1 MDTLTIRPMQ
11 PADLDFAAQCTARE
25 GWASETRAEFAGFYA
40 YDPAGCF
47 LAEAEGQRIG
57 ICVATSYGV
66 AGFVGELIV
75 VPERRGQG
83 VGRRL
88 LERAIEYLHGRGTQ
102 SIFLDGVTAAV
113 PLYARLGFRKVCR
126 SLRFAGAMA
135 GRSPAGVRAMRP
147 DDLATVGQ
155 MDRQA
160 FGADRAFFL
169 ERRLALYPEL
179 CKVLDCNGQISG
191 YIVGRRGLSSVSAG
205 PWVVRPEAPS
215 AAALLESLAAEVP
228 EGRISLGVLETNGRA
243 LEIIRSL
250 GLVER
255 PDPPWRMVRGAGEL
269 GTSPQLYAIGSAAK
283 G

>member
-40 YDPAGCF
+40 HDPAGCL

-88 LERAIEYLHGRGTQ
+88 LEQAIAYLHGRGTQ

-113 PLYARLGFRKVCR
+113 PLYARLGFRPICR
-126 SLRFAGAMA
+126 SLRFAGAIA
-135 GRSPAGVRAMRP
+135 GRVPAGVRAMRP
-147 DDLATVGQ
+147 DDLATVSRI
-155 MDRQA
+155 DSQA
-160 FGADRAFFL
+160 FGADRTFFL
-169 ERRLALYPEL
+169 RRRLSLYPEL
-179 CKVLDCNGQISG
+179 CKVLICNGEISG
-191 YIVGRRGLSSVSAG
+191 YIVGRRGWNSVSAG
-205 PWVVRPEAPS
+205 PWLVRPEVPG

-228 EGRISLGVLETNGRA
+228 DGRISLGMLEMNRQAVATIRA
-243 LEIIRSL
+243 L

-255 PDPPWRMVRGAGEL
+255 PDPPWRMVLGAGEL
-269 GTSPQLYAIGSAAK
+269 GASPQLYAIGSAAK

>member
-1 MDTLTIRPMQ
+1 MDALTIRPMQ

-25 GWASETRAEFAGFYA
+25 GWASETRAEFESFYA

-75 VPERRGQG
+75 VPQRRGQG
-83 VGRRL
+83 VGHRL
-88 LERAIEYLHGRGTQ
+88 LERAIAYLHSRGTQ

-113 PLYARLGFRKVCR
+113 PLYERLGFRKVCR
-126 SLRFAGAMA
+126 SLRFAGAIA
-135 GRSPAGVRAMRP
+135 GRVPACVRAMRA
-147 DDLATVGQ
+147 DDLATVGKI
-155 MDRQA
+155 DRPA

-169 ERRLALYPEL
+169 QRRLALYPEL
-179 CKVLDCNGQISG
+179 CKVLVCKGEISG
-191 YIVGRRGLSSVSAG
+191 YIVGRRGLNSISAG
-205 PWVVRPEAPS
+205 PWVVRPEASS
-215 AAALLESLAAEVP
+215 AAALLESLAAEVQ
-228 EGRISLGVLETNGRA
+228 EIRISLGVLETNGQAVETIRA
-243 LEIIRSL
+243 L

-255 PDPPWRMVRGAGEL
+255 PDPPWRMVLGSGEL
-269 GTSPQLYAIGSAAK
+269 GASPQLYAIGSAAK

>member
-40 YDPAGCF
+40 HDPAGCF

-57 ICVATSYGV
+57 ICVATNYGA

-88 LERAIEYLHGRGTQ
+88 LERAIAYLHGRGTQ

-113 PLYARLGFRKVCR
+113 PLYERLGFRKVCR
-126 SLRFAGAMA
+126 SLRFAGAIV
-135 GRSPAGVRAMRP
+135 GRVPTGVRSMRH
-147 DDLATVGQ
+147 DDLETVSQ
-155 MDRQA
+155 IDRQA
-160 FGADRAFFL
+160 FGADRTFFL
-169 ERRLALYPEL
+169 KRRLSLYPEL
-179 CKVLDCNGQISG
+179 CKVWDCNGKISG
-191 YIVGRRGLSSVSAG
+191 YIVGRRGLNSISAG

-215 AAALLESLAAEVP
+215 AAALLESLAAEVQD
-228 EGRISLGVLETNGRA
+228 GRIGLGVLETNGRA
-243 LEIIRSL
+243 LAIIHSL

-269 GTSPQLYAIGSAAK
+269 GASPQLYAIGSAAK

>member
-40 YDPAGCF
+40 HDPAGCL

-88 LERAIEYLHGRGTQ
+88 LERAIAHLHGRGTQ

-113 PLYARLGFRKVCR
+113 PLYERLGFRRVCR
-126 SLRFAGAMA
+126 SLRFAGAIA
-135 GRSPAGVRAMRP
+135 GRSPAGVRAMHP

-179 CKVLDCNGQISG
+179 CKVLEYNGEISG
-191 YIVGRRGLSSVSAG
+191 YIVGRRGLNAVSAG
-205 PWVVRPEAPS
+205 PWVVRPEAPN
-215 AAALLESLAAEVP
+215 AAALLESLAAAVP
-228 EGRISLGVLETNGRA
+228 DGRISLGVLETNGQAVETIRA
-243 LEIIRSL
+243 L
-250 GLVER
+250 GLAER

-269 GTSPQLYAIGSAAK
+269 GVSPQLYAIGSAAK